1 MKNNKR
7 FVLDTNLFISSL
19 LSRTSPPAAVF
30 DFIQLYGQF
39 LFSKETFQE
48 VCEVLYRP
56 KFDRYLSTKRRDEL
70 ITELLDIAVFVT
82 PQKKFSLCRDPKDNM
97 FLDVAVEGKADFIV
111 SGDDDLLVL
120 EKIENTAIVNAKTL
134 EQMIISKQI

>member
-1 MKNNKR
+1 MS
-7 FVLDTNLFISSL
+7 NLFISSL

-30 DFIQLYGQF
+30 DFIQIYGKF

-48 VCEVLYRP
+48 VCEVIHRP
-56 KFDRYLSTKRRDEL
+56 KFDHYLSTQRRDKL

-82 PQKKFSLCRDPKDNM
+82 PQKNFSLCRDPKDNM

-111 SGDDDLLVL
+111 SGDEDLLVL
-120 EKIENTAIVNAKTL
+120 KKIENTTIVNAKIL
-134 EQMIISKQI
+134 EQMILSKQI

>member
-30 DFIQLYGQF
+30 DFI
-39 LFSKETFQE
+39 
-48 VCEVLYRP
+48 
-56 KFDRYLSTKRRDEL
+56 
-70 ITELLDIAVFVT
+70 
-82 PQKKFSLCRDPKDNM
+82 
-97 FLDVAVEGKADFIV
+97 V

-120 EKIENTAIVNAKTL
+120 KKIENTAIVSAKTL